1 MPIRNT
7 TQTTEV
13 CETVAASPRST
24 VCATV
29 PPTARQARHGCRPMP
44 RRPRSP
50 GRPNASEAVARFDDF
65 CFVVLRTIL
74 GMKLAEFLAVLD
86 GPGRRHTVSCLRRS
100 GSRRRGAGVLN
111 LLGVAG

>member
-1 MPIRNT
+1 M
-7 TQTTEV
+7 
-13 CETVAASPRST
+13 
-24 VCATV
+24 
-29 PPTARQARHGCRPMP
+29 GRPMP
-44 RRPRSP
+44 RRPRSR
-50 GRPNASEAVARFDDF
+50 GRPNASEAVARFEDF